1 MPINQITSYQLGA
14 LHSRAYRNFQES
26 IISELTQYDY
36 TMMEWVLA
44 GLVYDYTS
52 DGGARIGQIAR
63 LLDVEISLITNMLN
77 SLEKRG
83 LVKRIIDKNDKR
95 ARRIIT
101 TRRCESEI
109 RKIEKRLQKVMQ
121 EQFGHGSTRELQAYI
136 TMLQN
141 LANQ

>member
-26 IISELTQYDY
+26 ITAELAKFNY

-52 DGGARIGQIAR
+52 EGGARIGQIAR

-77 SLEKRG
+77 VLQKRG
-83 LVKRIIDKNDKR
+83 LVKRIIDKSDKR
-95 ARRIIT
+95 ARRIVT
-101 TRRCESEI
+101 TRRCDTDI
-109 RKIEKRLQKVMQ
+109 RKIEKRLQKVME

-136 TMLQN
+136 STLQN
-141 LANQ
+141 LAK